1 MKAKPK
7 KPTKA
12 NKAIAKLI
20 ELKLL
25 GTNPKLAE
33 WLTKIVTH
41 CPNAT
46 AVDITFSGSGDSGDI
61 DAVDIEPSTA
71 EENDALRASDW
82 DSSDEVLFKLIEAHV
97 MCDWVNNEGGGG
109 ELNIDLT
116 TLNMEVTSY
125 YYERTETDCDASS
138 VSLLE
143 VTE

>member
-1 MKAKPK
+1 MKAKTK

-12 NKAIAKLI
+12 NKAVAKLI
-20 ELKLL
+20 ELKIM

-46 AVDITFSGSGDSGDI
+46 DVEISFSGSGDSGDI
-61 DAVDIEPSTA
+61 DDVDIEPSTA

-82 DSSDEVLFKLIEAHV
+82 DSGDEVVFKLIQAHV
-97 MCDWVNNEGGGG
+97 TCDWVNNEGGGG
-109 ELNIDLT
+109 VLKIDLT

-125 YYERTETDCDASS
+125 YYERTETDCDAST

-143 VTE
+143 GKE